1 MILDTPQALHDS
13 KPIVVPSKGI
23 LISPVVMGRFPNII
37 QKQKVGSKQ
46 DLEQTDLL
54 EAHPDIFQHIYTHFS
69 NYIYP
74 IFTGLNMFNV
84 IWDHLVKPIHLWDF
98 KTLGSLETK
107 LFWTA
112 LWSIDIATIRNGK
125 EKRSSNSRD
134 LFTLGTLFEL
144 WHPKQYE
151 QQRG

>member
-54 EAHPDIFQHIYTHFS
+54 EAHPDIFQHIYIHTLVII
-69 NYIYP
+69 YILYSQ
-74 IFTGLNMFNV
+74 
-84 IWDHLVKPIHLWDF
+84 D
-98 KTLGSLETK
+98 
-107 LFWTA
+107 
-112 LWSIDIATIRNGK
+112 
-125 EKRSSNSRD
+125 
-134 LFTLGTLFEL
+134 
-144 WHPKQYE
+144 
-151 QQRG
+151 